1 MKIELYETK
10 RKEKSFVAK
19 VAKLIA
25 WNFCNVYKVN
35 YKTNFFLNLF
45 FNAYYS
51 VDQQTMHVYKAGFI
65 GKTEEN

>member
-19 VAKLIA
+19 LAKLIA

-35 YKTNFFLNLF
+35 YKTNFF
-45 FNAYYS
+45 
-51 VDQQTMHVYKAGFI
+51 
-65 GKTEEN
+65 